1 MPASA
6 NFIIT
11 SSKIPTMT
19 NITLDKLAKDIE
31 HLKKRIEYLESQILT
46 KQDIMEIEDFLQRKE
61 RGELELLSFDEALKE
76 LGIDESEIRKEISKE
91 TE

>member
-11 SSKIPTMT
+11 VSKIPTMT
-19 NITLDKLAKDIE
+19 NITLEKLAKDIE

-46 KQDIMEIEDFLQRKE
+46 KQDIMEIEDFLQRRE

-91 TE
+91 N

>member
-1 MPASA
+1 M
-6 NFIIT
+6 T
-11 SSKIPTMT
+11 SSKIPIMT
-19 NITLDKLAKDIE
+19 NITLEKLAKDIE